1 MVLVLELGHIVAG
14 PSAGLILSDLG
25 YDVVKIEKPGEG
37 DVSRRL
43 TNQSSGSFPYYN
55 RNKRSI
61 AINLKDERGKDI
73 LGKLS
78 MKADIIIDNLSYGT
92 LDRLGF
98 SYSELSKNNPGLI
111 YLSLKGYG
119 KGQYEKRKSLDYPIE
134 VHSGLAYMTGLTGRP
149 MRVGASLVDMGA
161 AMFGVIGILNALMER
176 EKTGMGKYIDVGL
189 FETAMFFMGQHIST
203 YQILN
208 KPLKPIN
215 EEGFAWGIYD
225 FFETKDGGKIFIAV
239 TTDMQWKEFSKAL
252 VPELK
257 DDPSLDRNEGRYSK
271 RNTLIPIL
279 EEKIMTIDSQELF
292 KTLDRINVSYA
303 TLHRPWELL
312 EDPHAR
318 PKMFTERYKG
328 KDITVPA
335 TPLGGRYIRDP
346 PELGENDEEI
356 LKFLGFSENEIDVLK
371 RDKII

>member
-25 YDVVKIEKPGEG
+25 YDVVKIERAGEG
-37 DVSRRL
+37 DISRRL

-55 RNKRSI
+55 RNKRSM
-61 AINLKDERGKDI
+61 AINLKEEKGKDI
-73 LGKLS
+73 LRRLS

-98 SYSELSKNNPGLI
+98 SYHELSANNPGLI

-119 KGQYEKRKSLDYPIE
+119 EGPYENRKSLDYPIE

-161 AMFGVIGILNALMER
+161 AMFGVIGILKALMER
-176 EKTGMGKYIDVGL
+176 EKTGLGKYIDVGL

-203 YQILN
+203 YQVLN

-225 FFETKDGGKIFIAV
+225 FFETKDGLKVFIAV

-257 DDPSLDRNEGRYSK
+257 DDPSLDRNEGRYS
-271 RNTLIPIL
+271 RRDTLIPQL
-279 EEKIMTIDSQELF
+279 ADKIMTINSQDLF

-312 EDPHAR
+312 DDPHAR
-318 PKMFTERYKG
+318 PKMLTERYRG
-328 KDITVPA
+328 KDVTVPT

-346 PELGENDEEI
+346 PELGENNEEL
-356 LKFLGFSENEIDVLK
+356 LKFLGFSDYEIEDMK
-371 RDKII
+371 SNGII